1 MPEFDDARIERDSR
15 DPYFDCV
22 RIPRGGKD
30 AGPALDDLYMLRY
43 EVYCIECAFLDPAN
57 YENGK
62 ESDEYDDCS
71 THFAAYARDRT
82 LVGTVRLVQP
92 PKDMAYPFMAHCE
105 VFNRAGLPPRAEAAE
120 ISRLVVKKTYRRRRG
135 DSLQG
140 ISKEFLS
147 GDAPPESSI
156 PAGQIDRRT
165 DTPLLL
171 LGLYREMCRYS
182 CGNGI
187 RYWYAAMERS
197 LARALERMGFK
208 FEPIGP
214 AADYYGKVTPY
225 VVDLHELRERVG
237 KDNAVFM
244 AWLNK

>member
-1 MPEFDDARIERDSR
+1 MPECDEARIESNRR
-15 DPYFDCV
+15 DPYFDFV
-22 RIPRGGKD
+22 RIPCSGKD
-30 AGPALDDLYMLRY
+30 AAPALDDLYTLRY
-43 EVYCIECAFLDPAN
+43 EVYCIECAFLDPAC

-62 ESDEYDDCS
+62 ESDEYDGCS
-71 THFAAYARDRT
+71 MHFGAYARDRT

-92 PKDMAYPFMAHCE
+92 PKDLAYPFMARCE
-105 VFNRAGLPPRAEAAE
+105 VFGHLTLPPHAEAAE

-147 GDAPPESSI
+147 GEIPPERTI
-156 PAGQIDRRT
+156 PAGQTDRRT
-165 DTPLLL
+165 DSPLLL
-171 LGLYREMCRYS
+171 LGLYREMYRYS
-182 CGNGI
+182 CENGI

-197 LARALERMGFK
+197 LARALARMGFK

-214 AADYYGKVTPY
+214 ATDYYGKVTPY
-225 VVDLHELRERVG
+225 IVDLHELRERVG

-244 AWLNK
+244 DWLNQ

>member
-1 MPEFDDARIERDSR
+1 MPEFDEAWIERDGR
-15 DPYFDCV
+15 NPYFDFV
-22 RIPRGGKD
+22 RIPCRGKD
-30 AGPALDDLYMLRY
+30 AAPALDDLYMLRY
-43 EVYCIECAFLDPAN
+43 EVYCIECAFLDPAC

-71 THFAAYARDRT
+71 MHFGAYARDRM

-105 VFNRAGLPPRAEAAE
+105 VFDRFALPPRVEAAE

-140 ISKEFLS
+140 ISKDFLS
-147 GDAPPESSI
+147 GETPPESTI
-156 PAGQIDRRT
+156 AAGQIDRRT

-171 LGLYREMCRYS
+171 LGLYREMYRYS
-182 CGNGI
+182 CENGI

-214 AADYYGKVTPY
+214 PTDYYGKVTPY